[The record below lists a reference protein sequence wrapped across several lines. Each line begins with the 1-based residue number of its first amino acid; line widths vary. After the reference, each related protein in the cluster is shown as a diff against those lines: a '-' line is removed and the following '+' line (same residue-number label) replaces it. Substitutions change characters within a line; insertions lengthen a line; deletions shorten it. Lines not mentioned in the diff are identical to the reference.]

1 MIIKSGALPK
11 ELAAVKAL
19 FDEHHQCLPPLKR
32 DTNSYCLDRIGTHN
46 VVATCLP
53 YKECG
58 FKTAAK
64 VASDID
70 KTFPTL
76 ERIFLVGIGGGIPS
90 KEHNIRLSDVVV
102 GTGIIQHDIA
112 LLPGYERPQEDRDR
126 SFEGGFHHEEG
137 QNTCQSCRGPEV
149 IRESRTPRPHVHYGI
164 IACGSQV
171 VKDASLR
178 DRIGTE
184 TKAICI
190 EIEATGVITAKR
202 CLVIRGICDYADSH
216 KNDGLA

>member
-1 MIIKSGALPK
+1 MYLQLQSEQKVLSHTMIIKSGALPK

-102 GTGIIQHDIA
+102 GTGIIQHDIGKA
-112 LLPGYERPQEDRDR
+112 MQKDSRLLRTGFTQRP
-126 SFEGGFHHEEG
+126 
-137 QNTCQSCRGPEV
+137 NT
-149 IRESRTPRPHVHYGI
+149 
-164 IACGSQV
+164 
-171 VKDASLR
+171 SLR
-178 DRIGTE
+178 TAISKPYCQDTKDPKKIE
-184 TKAICI
+184 TDHLKAVFIMKKDKI
-190 EIEATGVITAKR
+190 HVKAAEGLKSSGNLGRQGHTFITVSSPAEVK
-202 CLVIRGICDYADSH
+202 L
-216 KNDGLA
+216 